1 MRELWRNSWELL
13 NSQPQCRKPDRP
25 CVVFLFAFIAVQPQL
40 QEKQIMQLQTHTW
53 ENTLL
58 ALAHE
63 AHHAAQPEF
72 MLSAAPSLLQQAFTY
87 CESITATYSRSFHL
101 ASALL
106 PRNKRQAVRA
116 LYAFCR
122 VSDDIVDAYSTDITT
137 DAREAQLAGW
147 RAIALDR
154 HPPTDDLV
162 ALAWAY
168 TRQQYNIPLR
178 YAEQLIEGVAQDLSP
193 RRYRTFEELAA
204 YSYGVASTVGL
215 MSMHII
221 GYTDADAVRYA
232 VKLGVALQLTNILRD
247 VGEDWQA
254 GRLYLPQ
261 DELEAF
267 GLYEEDMEC
276 LWRTVGE
283 HAEGTWHLA
292 GKTSKRWQEFMR
304 FQIERNRHLY
314 AEARPGIQLLN
325 QDGRF
330 AIAAAAELYRG
341 ILCDIEAHDYDVFS
355 RRSHLTTWGKLQRL
369 PAIWWGVRRGYK

>member
-1 MRELWRNSWELL
+1 
-13 NSQPQCRKPDRP
+13 
-25 CVVFLFAFIAVQPQL
+25 
-40 QEKQIMQLQTHTW
+40 MQLQTHTW

-267 GLYEEDMEC
+267 GLYEEDIEC
-276 LWRTVGE
+276 LWRTAGE
-283 HAEGTWHLA
+283 DTEGTWHLT